1 MKKESMGKNREFT
14 EYETLLKYNRGKK
27 IRRER
32 MKRVFNFNAGPSTM
46 PTEVLQKAQE
56 ELLDF
61 KGSGISIMEASHR
74 SKLYDEVHN
83 ETIELIRELYKVPKN
98 FHILFLQGGASLQF
112 AMIPMNLY
120 KGGVAE
126 FADTGSWSSKAIKE
140 AKIQNI
146 NYKVVA
152 SSKETGYDRIPSD
165 INFSDEADYA
175 YITSNNTI
183 YGTQYRKYPETK
195 APLVV
200 DASSD
205 IFSYP
210 VDWEK
215 IGVMFAGAQKNA
227 GPSGVTIVIV
237 REDLT
242 ERAKEEVPT
251 ILRYKTHAEKN
262 SLYNTPNTFGI
273 YMLNLMMKWLKSK
286 GGIEEIRKLNE
297 KKAKILYDVIDESEG
312 FYRGHAKKDSR
323 SLMNVTFNIKDKDKE
338 LEEKLVKLALEN
350 EMIGLKG
357 HRSVGGLRASIYN
370 AMPMEGVL
378 KLAELMKEF
387 AKKHG

>member
-1 MKKESMGKNREFT
+1 
-14 EYETLLKYNRGKK
+14 
-27 IRRER
+27 
-32 MKRVFNFNAGPSTM
+32 MKRIFNFNAGPATM

-61 KGSGISIMEASHR
+61 KNSGISIMESSHR
-74 SKLYDEVHN
+74 AKLYDDVHN

-112 AMIPMNLY
+112 AMAPMNLY
-120 KGGVAE
+120 QGGTVE
-126 FADTGSWSSKAIKE
+126 FSDTGSWSAKAIKE

-146 NYKVVA
+146 NYKIVA
-152 SSKETGYDRIPSD
+152 SSKDSNYDHIPAN
-165 INFSDEADYA
+165 INFSDNADYA

-183 YGTQYRKYPETK
+183 YGTQYKEFPKTK

-210 VDWEK
+210 IDWEN
-215 IGVMFAGAQKNA
+215 IGMIFAGAQKNA
-227 GPSGVTIVIV
+227 GPSGVTIVII
-237 REDLT
+237 REDLID
-242 ERAKEEVPT
+242 RVKDSVPT

-286 GGIEEIRKLNE
+286 GGIEGIE
-297 KKAKILYDVIDESEG
+297 KINREKAKILYDVIDNSEG
-312 FYRGHAKKDSR
+312 FYKGHAQKDSR
-323 SLMNVTFNIKDKDKE
+323 SLMNVTFNIKEKDKE
-338 LEEKLVKLALEN
+338 LEEKLVKLAEEN

-370 AMPMEGVL
+370 AMPIEGVK
-378 KLAELMKEF
+378 KLAKLMEEF
-387 AKKHG
+387 AKEYK